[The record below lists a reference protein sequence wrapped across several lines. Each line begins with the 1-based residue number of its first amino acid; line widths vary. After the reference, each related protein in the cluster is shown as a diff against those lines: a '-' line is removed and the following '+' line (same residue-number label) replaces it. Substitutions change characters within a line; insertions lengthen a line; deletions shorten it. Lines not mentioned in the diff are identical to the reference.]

1 VVVPVATVSRL
12 AQFAIGEAL
21 SISQDVIAVTVVLED
36 ADGSTGRGRELEQQ
50 WARWDPGVPLQVLHT
65 EYASVAGPLV
75 AFIDQLCERHD
86 KQVVVLIPVIVPD
99 RLRYQFLHN
108 HYDLVLSAALRGRP
122 DVVCARIGMALHPAD
137 GDGGTGSG

>member
-1 VVVPVATVSRL
+1 MSRL

-21 SISQDVIAVTVVLED
+21 SISQHVIAVTVVLED

-108 HYDLVLSAALRGRP
+108 HYDLVISAALSGRP
-122 DVVCARIGMALHPAD
+122 DVVCARIGMPLHLAD
-137 GDGGTGSG
+137 GEDPAGSR

>member
-1 VVVPVATVSRL
+1 MATVSRL

-21 SISQDVIAVTVVLED
+21 SISQHVIAVTVVLED